1 MARKSKTIDPYATRE
16 AEKYERPVPSREFVL
31 DYLHESVGPLTL
43 DEICSGLNLVDD
55 EQIEAMRR
63 RLRAMERDGQ
73 IARNRADGY
82 GTLNKLNL
90 VKGRVIGHPEGY
102 GFVAPLLGGEQD
114 IYLSS
119 RQMRRVF
126 DGDIVLVRIAG
137 MDRRG
142 RPEGTL
148 VDIVERRTTQ
158 LVGRY
163 FCESGIH
170 FLRPDNPR
178 ISQDI
183 LIPADQLCGA
193 KPGQIVVVDITDAPS
208 RNSPPAGKISQVLGD
223 HLAPGL
229 EIEMSIHNYG
239 IPHQWNSEVEAETD
253 RIPDYVT
260 DKEFRVDL
268 RALPLV
274 TIDGED
280 ARDFDD
286 AVYCEPKARGGWKLI
301 VAIADVSHY
310 VHPGSALDKEAFE
323 RGNSVYFPNHVV
335 PMLPEKLSNGLCS
348 LNPAEDRL
356 CMVCEMQVSAEGDV
370 TKYQFYEGVMHSHA
384 RLTYTQVAQIIE
396 EKNSGE
402 RADSGHQFAAVLP
415 QLDALYALYTKLH
428 QRRSQRGAIDF
439 DTQETRI
446 LFDGQRKISQ
456 IIPVK
461 RTEAHRLIEE
471 CMLAANVCT
480 AQFLEKANI
489 PALYRVHEGPS
500 EDRLSSLRDFLGELG
515 IGLGGGDDPEPS
527 DYQRVLRAIKNR
539 DDASVIQTVMLRS
552 MRQAVYQ
559 PENLGHFGL
568 AFDAYTH
575 FTSPIRRYSDLLVHR
590 AIRSLIRSSKKVAGV
605 VRVQGAT
612 EIAKQ
617 AIYPYEL
624 SRLAETGVHL
634 SVTERRADEAT
645 RDVVNW
651 LKCEYLMDRVGEEYS
666 GVVSA
671 VTGFGL
677 FVMLDELYVEG
688 LIHVTGLPKDYYYHE
703 AAQHRMVGERTGRV
717 FRLGD
722 SLRVR
727 VVSVNLDE
735 RKIDFELVEQSKSA
749 SHPGGRKPIKVSAK
763 AAALAKDHEEKRK
776 AKSGKARK
784 FGAGSAKEG
793 VKPAKRR
800 RNAAKPAGAA
810 VSKRAGGGAKK
821 SAAPKKL
828 NGPARKKS
836 PTR

>member
-1 MARKSKTIDPYATRE
+1 MSRRQKPTDPHASRE
-16 AEKYERPVPSREFVL
+16 AARYQRPVPSREFVL
-31 DYLHESVGPLTL
+31 DYLHESVGPLTHE
-43 DEICSGLNLVDD
+43 EICSGLQLTDD

-82 GTLNKLNL
+82 GTLDKLNL

-102 GFVAPLLGGEQD
+102 GFVTPLQGGEQD

-126 DGDIVLVRIAG
+126 DGDIVLLRIAG
-137 MDRRG
+137 WDRRG

-148 VDIVERRTTQ
+148 VDVVERKTKQ

-170 FLRPDNPR
+170 FVRPDNPR

-193 KPGQIVVVDITDAPS
+193 SPGQIVLVDITEAPS
-208 RNSPPAGKISQVLGD
+208 RNSPPSGHISEVLGD
-223 HLAPGL
+223 HLDPGL
-229 EIEMSIHNYG
+229 EIEVSIRNYA
-239 IPHQWNSEVEAETD
+239 IPHEWNDEVRAETD
-253 RIPDYVT
+253 AIPDHVT
-260 DKEFRVDL
+260 DKDCRVDL

-286 AVYCEPKARGGWKLI
+286 AVFCQPKPRGGWKLI

-310 VHPGSALDKEAFE
+310 VLPGSALDRQAFE

-348 LNPAEDRL
+348 LNPREDRL
-356 CMVCEMQVSAEGDV
+356 CMVCEMQISREGDV
-370 TKYQFYEGVMHSHA
+370 TKYQFYEAVMYSHA
-384 RLTYTQVAQIIE
+384 RMTYTQVAQIIE
-396 EKNSGE
+396 ERGSQEDANL
-402 RADSGHQFAAVLP
+402 RDQFAAILP
-415 QLDALYALYTKLH
+415 QIDSLHDLYTVLH
-428 QRRSQRGAIDF
+428 KRRSERGAIDF

-446 LFDGQRKISQ
+446 LFDSQRKISQ

-480 AQFLEKANI
+480 AKFLEKAKV

-500 EDRLSSLRDFLGELG
+500 EERLSSVRDFLGELG
-515 IGLGGGDDPEPS
+515 IGLGGGDDPQPE
-527 DYQRVLRAIKNR
+527 DYQRVLRSVKNR
-539 DDASVIQTVMLRS
+539 DDASVIQSVLLRS
-552 MRQAVYQ
+552 MSQAVYQ
-559 PENLGHFGL
+559 AENLGHFGL
-568 AFDAYTH
+568 AFEGYTH
-575 FTSPIRRYSDLLVHR
+575 FTSPIRRYADLLVHR
-590 AIRSLIRSSKKVAGV
+590 AIRSLIRSHKKVANV
-605 VRVQGAT
+605 VRVEGAT
-612 EIAKQ
+612 ELTKEQ
-617 AIYPYEL
+617 IYPYEL
-624 SRLAETGVHL
+624 PRLDETGAHL

-651 LKCEYLMDRVGEEYS
+651 LKCEYLVDRVGEEYT
-666 GVVSA
+666 GVVTA

-703 AAQHRMVGERTGRV
+703 ASQHRMVGERTGRV

-722 SLRVR
+722 KLTVKVVR
-727 VVSVNLDE
+727 VNLDE
-735 RKIDFELVEQSKSA
+735 RKIDFELAGQGESA
-749 SHPGGRKPIKVSAK
+749 NHS
-763 AAALAKDHEEKRK
+763 K
-776 AKSGKARK
+776 AKKPSGKASEKPREKNPKRK
-784 FGAGSAKEG
+784 HKGKKNGAAGARSGTAGKSSGSG
-793 VKPAKRR
+793 SKRR
-800 RNAAKPAGAA
+800 RNAPKAAGQGHKGAGAA
-810 VSKRAGGGAKK
+810 GKKK
-821 SAAPKKL
+821 SK
-828 NGPARKKS
+828 
-836 PTR
+836 T

>member
-1 MARKSKTIDPYATRE
+1 MARKSKNIDPYATRE
-16 AEKYERPVPSREFVL
+16 AAKYQRPIPSREFVL
-31 DYLHESVGPLTL
+31 DYLHESVGPLTHG
-43 DEICSGLNLVDD
+43 EICAALKLVDD
-55 EQIEAMRR
+55 EQVEAMRR

-73 IARNRADGY
+73 IASNRTGGY
-82 GTLNKLNL
+82 GTLDKLNL

-102 GFVAPLLGGEQD
+102 GFVTPIQGGDQD

-126 DGDIVLVRIAG
+126 DGDIVLLRIAG
-137 MDRRG
+137 WDRRG
-142 RPEGTL
+142 RPEGKL
-148 VDIVERRTTQ
+148 VDVVERKTQQ

-170 FLRPDNPR
+170 FVRPDNPR

-183 LIPADQLCGA
+183 LIPADQLSGA
-193 KPGQIVVVDITDAPS
+193 EAGQIVLVDITEGPS
-208 RNSPPAGKISQVLGD
+208 RNSPPTGRISEVLGD
-223 HLAPGL
+223 HLDPGL
-229 EIEMSIHNYG
+229 EIEVSIRNYG
-239 IPHQWNSEVEAETD
+239 IPHQWDNDVVAETD
-253 RIPDYVT
+253 AIPDQVT
-260 DKEFRVDL
+260 DKDFRVDL
-268 RALPLV
+268 RSLPLV

-286 AVYCEPKARGGWKLI
+286 AVYCQPKPRGGWKLI

-310 VHPGSALDKEAFE
+310 VKPGSALDKQAFE

-348 LNPAEDRL
+348 LNPKEDRL
-356 CMVCEMQVSAEGDV
+356 CMVCEMQINAEGDV
-370 TKYQFYEGVMHSHA
+370 TKYQFYEALMYSHA

-396 EKNSGE
+396 ERNSG
-402 RADSGHQFAAVLP
+402 DSSNARDQFSAILP
-415 QLDALYALYTKLH
+415 HIDALYDLYSRLNK
-428 QRRSQRGAIDF
+428 RRNERGAIDF

-480 AQFLEKANI
+480 AQFLEKAKL

-500 EDRLSSLRDFLGELG
+500 EERLSSLRDFLGELG
-515 IGLGGGDDPEPS
+515 IGLGGGDDPQPE
-527 DYQRVLRAIKNR
+527 DYQRVLRSVGQR
-539 DDASVIQTVMLRS
+539 DDASVIQSVMLRS
-552 MRQAVYQ
+552 MSQAVYQ
-559 PENLGHFGL
+559 SENLGHFGL

-590 AIRSLIRSSKKVAGV
+590 AIRYLIRSNKKVSGV
-605 VRVQGAT
+605 VRVKGAA
-612 EIAKQ
+612 ELAKDN
-617 AIYPYEL
+617 IYPYEL
-624 SRLAETGVHL
+624 PRLDETGSHL

-651 LKCEYLMDRVGEEYS
+651 LKCEYLMDHVGEEYS

-677 FVMLDELYVEG
+677 FVMLDDLYVEG

-703 AAQHRMVGERTGRV
+703 ASQHRMVGERTGRV

-722 SLRVR
+722 KVKVR
-727 VVSVNLDE
+727 VVRVNLDE
-735 RKIDFELVEQSKSA
+735 RKIDFELAEQPKSSGSPGAKKSAKGAKVKVSSKAKELAREHETQRQSKGKKKKGS
-749 SHPGGRKPIKVSAK
+749 GRSDTA
-763 AAALAKDHEEKRK
+763 
-776 AKSGKARK
+776 GK
-784 FGAGSAKEG
+784 GNSS
-793 VKPAKRR
+793 KRR
-800 RNAAKPAGAA
+800 RNAAPGSGKKRGASSSSAGKKKP
-810 VSKRAGGGAKK
+810 SR
-821 SAAPKKL
+821 
-828 NGPARKKS
+828 
-836 PTR
+836 

>member
-1 MARKSKTIDPYATRE
+1 MPKKSKHLDPYATRE
-16 AEKYERPVPSREFVL
+16 ASRYERPIPSREFVL
-31 DYLHESVGPLTL
+31 DFLRESVGPMTHE
-43 DEICSGLNLVDD
+43 EICSALKLSDA

-73 IARNRADGY
+73 IASNRAGGY
-82 GTLNKLNL
+82 GTLDKLNL

-102 GFVAPLLGGEQD
+102 GFVTPIQGGEQD

-119 RQMRRVF
+119 RQMRRIF
-126 DGDIVLVRIAG
+126 DGDIVLIRIAG
-137 MDRRG
+137 WDRRG
-142 RPEGTL
+142 RPEGKL
-148 VDIVERRTTQ
+148 VDVVERRTQQ

-170 FLRPDNPR
+170 FVRPDNPR

-193 KPGQIVVVDITDAPS
+193 VAGQIVLVDIVEMPS
-208 RNSPPAGKISQVLGD
+208 RHSPPSGSISEVLGD
-223 HLAPGL
+223 HLDPGL
-229 EIEMSIHNYG
+229 EIEVSIRNYG
-239 IPHQWNSEVEAETD
+239 IPHQWPDDVLAETEA
-253 RIPDYVT
+253 IPDKVT
-260 DKEFRVDL
+260 DTAHRVDL
-268 RALPLV
+268 RDLPLV

-286 AVYCEPKARGGWKLI
+286 AVYCQPKPRGGWKLI

-310 VHPGSALDKEAFE
+310 VKVGSALDRQAFE

-348 LNPAEDRL
+348 LNPREDRL
-356 CMVCEMQVSAEGDV
+356 CMVCEMQVNREGDI
-370 TKYQFYEGVMHSHA
+370 TKYRFYEAVMYSHA

-396 EKNSGE
+396 EKNSG
-402 RADSGHQFAAVLP
+402 DSSSARDQFSSILP
-415 QLDALYALYTKLH
+415 HIDALYDLFTSLH
-428 QRRSQRGAIDF
+428 KRRSQRGAIDF

-446 LFDGQRKISQ
+446 LFDGQRKINQ

-471 CMLAANVCT
+471 CMLAANVC
-480 AQFLEKANI
+480 AAKFLEKAKL

-500 EDRLSSLRDFLGELG
+500 EERLVSLRDFLGELG
-515 IGLGGGDDPEPS
+515 MGLGGGDDPQPE
-527 DYQRVLRAIKNR
+527 DFQRVLRAVAKR
-539 DDASVIQTVMLRS
+539 DDASVIQSVMLRS
-552 MRQAVYQ
+552 MSQAVYQ
-559 PENLGHFGL
+559 AENLGHFGL
-568 AFDAYTH
+568 AFDGYTH

-590 AIRSLIRSSKKVAGV
+590 AIRSLIRSNKKISGV
-605 VRVQGAT
+605 LRVDGASELSRQT
-612 EIAKQ
+612 
-617 AIYPYEL
+617 IYPYEL
-624 SRLAETGVHL
+624 PRLDETGTHL

-677 FVMLDELYVEG
+677 FVMLDDLYVEG

-722 SLRVR
+722 KVRVR
-727 VVSVNLDE
+727 VSQVILDE
-735 RKIDFELVEQSKSA
+735 RKIDFELVEESNSARPAAKKVTKNSLKKPSK
-749 SHPGGRKPIKVSAK
+749 IKVSEK
-763 AAALAKDHEEKRK
+763 ARTLADEYEDKRK
-776 AKSGKARK
+776 AKAGKK
-784 FGAGSAKEG
+784 GKKKSS
-793 VKPAKRR
+793 KRR
-800 RNAAKPAGAA
+800 RNAAPAGT
-810 VSKRAGGGAKK
+810 KGRGAKRGSSSGKRK
-821 SAAPKKL
+821 S
-828 NGPARKKS
+828 R
-836 PTR
+836 R

>member
-1 MARKSKTIDPYATRE
+1 M
-16 AEKYERPVPSREFVL
+16 L
-31 DYLHESVGPLTL
+31 DYLHESVGPLTHE
-43 DEICSGLNLVDD
+43 EICSGLQLTDD

-82 GTLNKLNL
+82 GTLDKLNL

-102 GFVAPLLGGEQD
+102 GFVTPLQGGEQD

-126 DGDIVLVRIAG
+126 DGDIVLLRIAG
-137 MDRRG
+137 WDRRG

-148 VDIVERRTTQ
+148 VDVVERKTKQ

-170 FLRPDNPR
+170 FVRPDNPR

-193 KPGQIVVVDITDAPS
+193 SPGQIVLVDITEAPS
-208 RNSPPAGKISQVLGD
+208 RNSPPSGHISEVLGD
-223 HLAPGL
+223 HLDPGL
-229 EIEMSIHNYG
+229 EIEVSIRNYA
-239 IPHQWNSEVEAETD
+239 IPHEWNDEVRAETD
-253 RIPDYVT
+253 AIPDHVT
-260 DKEFRVDL
+260 DKDCRVDL

-286 AVYCEPKARGGWKLI
+286 AVFCQPKPRGGWKLI

-310 VHPGSALDKEAFE
+310 VLPGSALDRQAFE

-348 LNPAEDRL
+348 LNPREDRL
-356 CMVCEMQVSAEGDV
+356 CMVCEMQISREGDV
-370 TKYQFYEGVMHSHA
+370 TKYQFYEAVMYSHA
-384 RLTYTQVAQIIE
+384 RMTYTQVAQIIE
-396 EKNSGE
+396 ERGSQEDANL
-402 RADSGHQFAAVLP
+402 RDQFAAILP
-415 QLDALYALYTKLH
+415 QIDSLHDLYTVLH
-428 QRRSQRGAIDF
+428 KRRSERGAIDF

-446 LFDGQRKISQ
+446 LFDSQRKISQ

-480 AQFLEKANI
+480 AKFLEKAKV

-500 EDRLSSLRDFLGELG
+500 EERLSSVRDFLGELG
-515 IGLGGGDDPEPS
+515 IGLGGGDDPQPE
-527 DYQRVLRAIKNR
+527 DYQRVLRSVKNR
-539 DDASVIQTVMLRS
+539 DDASVIQSVLLRS
-552 MRQAVYQ
+552 MSQAVYQ
-559 PENLGHFGL
+559 AENLGHFGL
-568 AFDAYTH
+568 AFEGYTH
-575 FTSPIRRYSDLLVHR
+575 FTSPIRRYADLLVHR
-590 AIRSLIRSSKKVAGV
+590 AIRSLIRSHKKVANV
-605 VRVQGAT
+605 VRVEGAT
-612 EIAKQ
+612 ELTKEQ
-617 AIYPYEL
+617 IYPYEL
-624 SRLAETGVHL
+624 PRLDETGAHL

-651 LKCEYLMDRVGEEYS
+651 LKCEYLVDRVGEEYT
-666 GVVSA
+666 GVVTA

-703 AAQHRMVGERTGRV
+703 ASQHRMVGERTGRV

-722 SLRVR
+722 KLTVKVVR
-727 VVSVNLDE
+727 VNLDE
-735 RKIDFELVEQSKSA
+735 RKIDFELAGQGE
-749 SHPGGRKPIKVSAK
+749 
-763 AAALAKDHEEKRK
+763 AANHSK
-776 AKSGKARK
+776 AKKPSGKASEKLREKNPKRK
-784 FGAGSAKEG
+784 HKGKKNGAAGARSGTAGKSSGSG
-793 VKPAKRR
+793 SKRR
-800 RNAAKPAGAA
+800 RNAPKAAGQGHKGAGAA
-810 VSKRAGGGAKK
+810 GKKK
-821 SAAPKKL
+821 SK
-828 NGPARKKS
+828 
-836 PTR
+836 T

>member
-1 MARKSKTIDPYATRE
+1 MARKSKNIDPYATRE
-16 AEKYERPVPSREFVL
+16 AAKYQRPIPSREFVL
-31 DYLHESVGPLTL
+31 DYLHESVGPLTHG
-43 DEICSGLNLVDD
+43 EICAALKLVDD
-55 EQIEAMRR
+55 EQVEAMRR

-73 IARNRADGY
+73 IASNRTGGY
-82 GTLNKLNL
+82 GTLDKLNL

-102 GFVAPLLGGEQD
+102 GFVTPIQGGDQD

-126 DGDIVLVRIAG
+126 DGDIVLLRIAG
-137 MDRRG
+137 WDRRG
-142 RPEGTL
+142 RPEGKL
-148 VDIVERRTTQ
+148 VDVVERKTRE

-170 FLRPDNPR
+170 FVRPDNPR

-183 LIPADQLCGA
+183 LIPADQLSGA
-193 KPGQIVVVDITDAPS
+193 EAGQIVLVAITEGPS
-208 RNSPPAGKISQVLGD
+208 RNSPPTGRISEVLGD
-223 HLAPGL
+223 HLDPGL
-229 EIEMSIHNYG
+229 EIEVSIRNYG
-239 IPHQWNSEVEAETD
+239 IPHQWDNDVVAETD
-253 RIPDYVT
+253 AIPDQVT
-260 DKEFRVDL
+260 DKDFRVDL
-268 RALPLV
+268 RSLPLV

-286 AVYCEPKARGGWKLI
+286 AVYCEPKPRGGWKLI

-310 VHPGSALDKEAFE
+310 VKPGSALDKQAFE

-348 LNPAEDRL
+348 LNPKEDRL
-356 CMVCEMQVSAEGDV
+356 CMVCEMQVNAEGDV
-370 TKYQFYEGVMHSHA
+370 TKYQFYEALMYSHA

-396 EKNSGE
+396 ERNSG
-402 RADSGHQFAAVLP
+402 DSSNARDQFSAILP
-415 QLDALYALYTKLH
+415 HIDALYDLYSRLNK
-428 QRRSQRGAIDF
+428 RRNERGAIDF

-480 AQFLEKANI
+480 AQFLEKAKL

-500 EDRLSSLRDFLGELG
+500 EERLSSLRDFLGELG
-515 IGLGGGDDPEPS
+515 IGLGGGDDPQPE
-527 DYQRVLRAIKNR
+527 DYQRVLRSVGQR
-539 DDASVIQTVMLRS
+539 DDASVIQSVMLRS
-552 MRQAVYQ
+552 MSQAVYQ
-559 PENLGHFGL
+559 SENLGHFGL

-590 AIRSLIRSSKKVAGV
+590 AIRYLIRSNKKVSGV
-605 VRVQGAT
+605 VRVKGAA
-612 EIAKQ
+612 ELAKDN
-617 AIYPYEL
+617 IYPYEL
-624 SRLAETGVHL
+624 PRLDETGSHL

-651 LKCEYLMDRVGEEYS
+651 LKCEYLMDHVGEEYS

-677 FVMLDELYVEG
+677 FVMLDDLYVEG

-703 AAQHRMVGERTGRV
+703 ASQHRMVGERTGRV

-722 SLRVR
+722 KVKVR
-727 VVSVNLDE
+727 VVRVNLDE
-735 RKIDFELVEQSKSA
+735 RKIDFELAEQPKSSGSPGAKKSA
-749 SHPGGRKPIKVSAK
+749 KVKVSAK
-763 AAALAKDHEEKRK
+763 AKELAREHETKRK
-776 AKSGKARK
+776 SNGKKKKGSGRSDTAAKGK
-784 FGAGSAKEG
+784 SS
-793 VKPAKRR
+793 KRR
-800 RNAAKPAGAA
+800 RNAAPGSGKKRGASSSSAGKKKP
-810 VSKRAGGGAKK
+810 SR
-821 SAAPKKL
+821 
-828 NGPARKKS
+828 
-836 PTR
+836 

>member
-1 MARKSKTIDPYATRE
+1 MARQQKPTDPHASRE
-16 AEKYERPVPSREFVL
+16 AERYQRPVPSREFVL
-31 DYLHESVGPLTL
+31 DYLHESVGPLTHA
-43 DEICSGLNLVDD
+43 EICAGLQLVDD
-55 EQIEAMRR
+55 DQIEAMRR

-73 IARNRADGY
+73 IARNRVDAY
-82 GTLNKLNL
+82 GTLDKLNL
-90 VKGRVIGHPEGY
+90 IKGRVIGHPEGY
-102 GFVAPLLGGEQD
+102 GFVSPLQGGEQD

-126 DGDIVLVRIAG
+126 DGDIVLLRIAG
-137 MDRRG
+137 WDRRG

-148 VDIVERRTTQ
+148 VDVVERQTKQ

-170 FLRPDNPR
+170 FVRPDNPR

-183 LIPADQLCGA
+183 LIPADQLCA
-193 KPGQIVVVDITDAPS
+193 AEPGQIVLVDITEAPS
-208 RNSPPAGKISQVLGD
+208 RNSPPSGHISEVLGD
-223 HLAPGL
+223 HLDPGL
-229 EIEMSIHNYG
+229 EIEVAIRNYG
-239 IPHQWNSEVEAETD
+239 IPHGWSDEVQAETD
-253 RIPDYVT
+253 AIPDHVT
-260 DKEFRVDL
+260 DKDFRVDL

-286 AVYCEPKARGGWKLI
+286 AVYCEPKSRGGWKLI

-310 VHPGSALDKEAFE
+310 VKPGSALDRQAFE

-348 LNPAEDRL
+348 LNPREDRL
-356 CMVCEMQVSAEGDV
+356 CMVCEMQVSREGDV
-370 TKYQFYEGVMHSHA
+370 TKYQFYEGVMYSHA

-396 EKNSGE
+396 EKKS
-402 RADSGHQFAAVLP
+402 ADSDNLRNQFTTILP
-415 QLDALYALYTKLH
+415 QIDSLHDLYTVLH
-428 QRRSQRGAIDF
+428 KRRNQRGAIDF

-446 LFDGQRKISQ
+446 LFDAQRKISQ

-480 AQFLEKANI
+480 AHFLEKAKL

-500 EDRLSSLRDFLGELG
+500 EERLSSLRDFLGELG
-515 IGLGGGDDPEPS
+515 IGLGGGDDPQPE
-527 DYQRVLRAIKNR
+527 DYQRVLRAVKHR
-539 DDASVIQTVMLRS
+539 DDASVIQSVMLRS
-552 MRQAVYQ
+552 MSQAVYQ
-559 PENLGHFGL
+559 AENNGHFGL

-575 FTSPIRRYSDLLVHR
+575 FTSPIRRYADLLVHR
-590 AIRSLIRSSKKVAGV
+590 AIRSLIRSGKKVANI
-605 VRVQGAT
+605 VRVDGAP
-612 EIAKQ
+612 ELAK
-617 AIYPYEL
+617 ADIYPYEL
-624 SRLAETGVHL
+624 PRLDETGSHL

-651 LKCEYLMDRVGEEYS
+651 LKCEYLVDRVGEEYS

-677 FVMLDELYVEG
+677 FVMLDDLYVEG

-703 AAQHRMVGERTGRV
+703 ASQHRMVGERTGRI

-722 SLRVR
+722 KLAVR
-727 VVSVNLDE
+727 VVRVNLDE
-735 RKIDFELVEQSKSA
+735 RKIDFELVEQ
-749 SHPGGRKPIKVSAK
+749 GGAAPQKGKKPHKVSAR
-763 AAALAKDHEEKRK
+763 ASDMAREHDAKRK
-776 AKSGKARK
+776 QKGNKKRTAGPRSASSGTDSAR
-784 FGAGSAKEG
+784 SS
-793 VKPAKRR
+793 KRR
-800 RNAAKPAGAA
+800 RNAAKSTVGKKSTGAA
-810 VSKRAGGGAKK
+810 GKK
-821 SAAPKKL
+821 PS
-828 NGPARKKS
+828 R
-836 PTR
+836 RQ